1 MFKLTHFA
9 RIRISN
15 NVGSSGYQK
24 MFNNPF
30 CRRVKITCLQ
40 QQYRELNTDKWMY
53 RLQARSSCRVKPIN
67 GILHVVHL
75 SRVVQRPGTEH
86 VLTSSSEYIYGP
98 MLVFLCT
105 MSNCPYKL
113 AKYCP
118 LGLFFKLWLLHF
130 YPIMTLFIWLLCQ
143 IKQEAEKLRLP
154 ECGGECDGCCWCD
167 NSCVGSLYWEQSPG
181 RHAPQN

>member
-75 SRVVQRPGTEH
+75 SRVVHSCPEARHGTCPH
-86 VLTSSSEYIYGP
+86 IIIWIYVP

-105 MSNCPYKL
+105 MYIQISQIL
-113 AKYCP
+113 P
-118 LGLFFKLWLLHF
+118 LG
-130 YPIMTLFIWLLCQ
+130 IVSQVVIATLFPKYDTIHLAFVSNQ
-143 IKQEAEKLRLP
+143 AR
-154 ECGGECDGCCWCD
+154 
-167 NSCVGSLYWEQSPG
+167 G
-181 RHAPQN
+181 RKVEITRMWRGVWWPVLVWQ

>member
-75 SRVVQRPGTEH
+75 SRVVQSCPEARHGTCPHIIICIYLRTH
-86 VLTSSSEYIYGP
+86 VSLLMYNVHTISQI
-98 MLVFLCT
+98 L
-105 MSNCPYKL
+105 
-113 AKYCP
+113 P
-118 LGLFFKLWLLHF
+118 LG
-130 YPIMTLFIWLLCQ
+130 IVSQVVIATLFPKYDTLHLAFVSNQARGRKVEITRMWRGVWWL
-143 IKQEAEKLRLP
+143 
-154 ECGGECDGCCWCD
+154 CWCD
-167 NSCVGSLYWEQSPG
+167 NSGAGSLYWEQSPG
-181 RHAPQN
+181 SHAPQN